1 MSKVVDSIEKDTR
14 VFKKPQEN
22 REKENLFFNEQYF
35 ADVGFPGTKVY
46 EGEMTEDG
54 IMKGGYYYRT
64 KILTQP
70 FRQFVEFLQNE
81 EGYFKNLTFND
92 DEDSGNYLNRVV
104 SVEDKKDENVDKNGT
119 GFFSRVGE
127 YGNNINNYVKTTSN
141 KLSSYFQKKQP
152 EDKYAD
158 STQTK
163 PEMEVEPT
171 PETESETVSEQKPET
186 EMEPETE
193 TTSEQKTP
201 PETVIEPESTTTSE
215 QVKKKYWIVKI
226 PIIKDDEF
234 TPKGKYEKAEIKMN
248 QILREEKIHKEIGKS
263 IEGSLYEVGS
273 KYVRICEEVKS
284 WTRYEMEEIKL
295 PGSRMSKIISRR

>member
-1 MSKVVDSIEKDTR
+1 
-14 VFKKPQEN
+14 
-22 REKENLFFNEQYF
+22 
-35 ADVGFPGTKVY
+35 
-46 EGEMTEDG
+46 
-54 IMKGGYYYRT
+54 
-64 KILTQP
+64 
-70 FRQFVEFLQNE
+70 
-81 EGYFKNLTFND
+81 
-92 DEDSGNYLNRVV
+92 
-104 SVEDKKDENVDKNGT
+104 
-119 GFFSRVGE
+119 
-127 YGNNINNYVKTTSN
+127 
-141 KLSSYFQKKQP
+141 
-152 EDKYAD
+152 
-158 STQTK
+158 
-163 PEMEVEPT
+163 MEVEPT

-186 EMEPETE
+186 EMEPETA
-193 TTSEQKTP
+193 SEQKLT
-201 PETVIEPESTTTSE
+201 PETEHEPTTTSE